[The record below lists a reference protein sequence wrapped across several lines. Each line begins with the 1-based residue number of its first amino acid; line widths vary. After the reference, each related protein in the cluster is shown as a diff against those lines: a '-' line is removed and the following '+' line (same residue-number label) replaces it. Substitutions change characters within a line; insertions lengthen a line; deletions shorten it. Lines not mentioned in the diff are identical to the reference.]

1 MISKNLTI
9 FILISFGAALGANLR
24 YLIITKIS
32 FFGKNKPLKV
42 LLVNLVSSFF
52 IGLFIPIVLNKNLS
66 YGQNL
71 INLFL
76 IGFIGSLSTFS
87 TFINDLYKHTLKK
100 NFKYSITLIF
110 LSISLGLIFLYL
122 GYLLSKAL

>member
-1 MISKNLTI
+1 MISKNLTS
-9 FILISFGAALGANLR
+9 FILISFGGALGANLR
-24 YLIITKIS
+24 FLMITKIS
-32 FFGKNKPLKV
+32 FFEKNKPLKV

-66 YGQNL
+66 YSQNL
-71 INLFL
+71 IYLFL

-87 TFINDLYKHTLKK
+87 TFINDLYKLTLKK

-122 GYLLSKAL
+122 GYLLSNYL